1 MSLKNTI
8 DIQIKESM
16 LNKKK
21 SRLLTLR
28 AIKSAILIEEKS
40 GNEKRINEIQLL
52 MKLIKQRKDS
62 MRLYLEQKRNDLAKK
77 EKEEIEIIEEF
88 LPAQLEDN
96 ELEKEIL
103 KIIDYLGAG
112 SIKDMG
118 MVMGVATK
126 KLSGKA
132 DNSRIASV
140 IKNKLN

>member
-21 SRLLTLR
+21 LRLLALR
-28 AIKSAILIEEKS
+28 AIKSAIIIEEKS
-40 GNEKRINEIQLL
+40 GNEKGINEIQLL

-118 MVMGVATK
+118 KVMGVATK
-126 KLSGKA
+126 KLSGQA
-132 DNSRIASV
+132 DNSRIAAT

>member
-88 LPAQLEDN
+88 LPSQLEDN

-118 MVMGVATK
+118 KVMGVATK
-126 KLSGKA
+126 KLSGQA
-132 DNSRIASV
+132 DNSRIAAT

>member
-62 MRLYLEQKRNDLAKK
+62 MGLYLEQKRNDLAKK

-88 LPAQLEDN
+88 LPSQLEDN

-118 MVMGVATK
+118 KVMGVATK
-126 KLSGKA
+126 KLSGQA
-132 DNSRIASV
+132 DNSRIAAT

>member
-21 SRLLTLR
+21 LRLLALR
-28 AIKSAILIEEKS
+28 AIKSAIIIEEKS
-40 GNEKRINEIQLL
+40 GNEKGINEIQLL

-118 MVMGVATK
+118 KVMGVATK